1 MPMVIAMSRV
11 WRVSVVAVAHGHRRG
26 HISVHR
32 HCGVMRPRAG
42 ARDAHPSAAVFWAR
56 LQRDPGDRDDHPEAE
71 KSRQNTLCRRPPHA
85 EQSMD
90 RPGQDQSPE
99 TQRAPRASNVPV
111 SGPAS
116 SLRVARSPQPVL
128 ASLSCVCANCSY
140 GSWRWLSRWSNSLD
154 RPPRRWPM
162 RSSKR
167 RVTGRARPRTSKRMA
182 VPSVRASTPMIARSA
197 SISRRRSASRQ
208 HPLQPLHCPLRPSGR
223 LSPNSSAMRLP
234 HSARSRILAGHR
246 FSSSRTAFR
255 ARRSCDGARPLSLT
269 GAS

>member
-1 MPMVIAMSRV
+1 MPMVTAMSRTG
-11 WRVSVVAVAHGHRRG
+11 RVCVVPVAHWHRRG

-32 HCGVMRPRAG
+32 HGGVMRARAG
-42 ARDAHPSAAVFWAR
+42 ARAAHPAAAVFWAR
-56 LQRDPGDRDDHPEAE
+56 LQRDPGDRDDHPEPE
-71 KSRQNTLCRRPPHA
+71 KSRQETLCQRPPHGP
-85 EQSMD
+85 QSMD
-90 RPGQDQSPE
+90 TPGQDQRPE
-99 TQRAPRASNVPV
+99 TPRAPHASKVPG
-111 SGPAS
+111 SDPAF
-116 SLRVARSPQPVL
+116 SLRVAGSPQPVL
-128 ASLSCVCANCSY
+128 GSISCVCAKCNC

-167 RVTGRARPRTSKRMA
+167 RATARMPPRTSKRTGDRSAPGFM
-182 VPSVRASTPMIARSA
+182 PTIARSA
-197 SISRRRSASRQ
+197 NTSRRRLASR
-208 HPLQPLHCPLRPSGR
+208 PLHLRSRRFRSRPSGR

-255 ARRSCDGARPLSLT
+255 ARRSCDGARPLSLI